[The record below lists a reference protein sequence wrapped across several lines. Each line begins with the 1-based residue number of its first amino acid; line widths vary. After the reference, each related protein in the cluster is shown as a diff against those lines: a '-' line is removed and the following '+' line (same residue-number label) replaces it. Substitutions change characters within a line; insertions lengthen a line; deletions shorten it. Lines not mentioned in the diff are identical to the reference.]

1 MVTGGMAERH
11 PGLRLCFSH
20 GGGAFV
26 GMVPRLSRA
35 WHLNKP
41 ARDSLPR
48 DPLEYAKRFWY
59 DSIMFDPGLIDL
71 VASRFGATQVVA
83 GSDYPFTLG
92 DPDPVKTLGATTADA
107 HARQGFFRDNALRFL
122 GRA

>member
-1 MVTGGMAERH
+1 
-11 PGLRLCFSH
+11 
-20 GGGAFV
+20 
-26 GMVPRLSRA
+26 MVPRLSRA

-59 DSIMFDPGLIDL
+59 DSIVFDPGLIEL
-71 VASRFGATQVVA
+71 LASRFGATQVVA